1 MPGGRRAWPD
11 IGVPPSSWG
20 RMMSIGNMPMIEQT
34 TAMRDG
40 LASGKV
46 RALIAKHLGVAIE
59 RVTDD
64 AHFAYDLGADWLD
77 RVELV
82 IAIEDQFVGVE
93 ITDDDVDRINVVAD
107 LIRCIEQGAGERAET
122 IATGYRNASPVHKL
136 FAPHRPRAEWNS
148 PDSATN

>member
-1 MPGGRRAWPD
+1 
-11 IGVPPSSWG
+11 
-20 RMMSIGNMPMIEQT
+20 MMSIGNMPMIEQT
-34 TAMRDG
+34 TAMRG

-93 ITDDDVDRINVVAD
+93 ITDDDVDQMNVVAD

-122 IATGYRNASPVHKL
+122 IATGYRSAAPVHK
-136 FAPHRPRAEWNS
+136 FFGPHRPRTGWNS
-148 PDSATN
+148 PDNATK

>member
-1 MPGGRRAWPD
+1 
-11 IGVPPSSWG
+11 
-20 RMMSIGNMPMIEQT
+20 MMSIANMPMIEQT

-93 ITDDDVDRINVVAD
+93 ITDDDVDRMNVVAD
-107 LIRCIEQGAGERAET
+107 LIRCIEQPAGERAET
-122 IATGYRNASPVHKL
+122 IATGYRSASQVHKL

-148 PDSATN
+148 PDSATK

>member
-1 MPGGRRAWPD
+1 
-11 IGVPPSSWG
+11 
-20 RMMSIGNMPMIEQT
+20 MSIANMSMSEQT
-34 TAMRDG
+34 SAIGNG

-122 IATGYRNASPVHKL
+122 IAAGYRSASPVHKL
-136 FAPHRPRAEWNS
+136 FAPHRSRTGWNS
-148 PDSATN
+148 PDNATN

>member
-1 MPGGRRAWPD
+1 
-11 IGVPPSSWG
+11 
-20 RMMSIGNMPMIEQT
+20 MMSIANMPMIEQT
-34 TAMRDG
+34 SAIGNG

-64 AHFAYDLGADWLD
+64 AHFADDLGADWLD

-93 ITDDDVDRINVVAD
+93 ITDDDVDQMNVVAD
-107 LIRCIEQGAGERAET
+107 LIRCIEQPAGERAET
-122 IATGYRNASPVHKL
+122 IAAGYRSASPVHKL
-136 FAPHRPRAEWNS
+136 FAPHRSRTGWNS
-148 PDSATN
+148 PDNATN

>member
-1 MPGGRRAWPD
+1 
-11 IGVPPSSWG
+11 
-20 RMMSIGNMPMIEQT
+20 MSIGNMPMIEQT

-64 AHFAYDLGADWLD
+64 AHFADDLGADWLD

-93 ITDDDVDRINVVAD
+93 ITDDDVDRMTGKTEE
-107 LIRCIEQGAGERAET
+107 LAGKLQERYGWTRERANDEINRRLSEMDRET
-122 IATGYRNASPVHKL
+122 T
-136 FAPHRPRAEWNS
+136 RA
-148 PDSATN
+148 AR

>member
-1 MPGGRRAWPD
+1 
-11 IGVPPSSWG
+11 
-20 RMMSIGNMPMIEQT
+20 MSIGNMPMIEQT

-82 IAIEDQFVGVE
+82 IAIEGTVMV
-93 ITDDDVDRINVVAD
+93 
-107 LIRCIEQGAGERAET
+107 CKP
-122 IATGYRNASPVHKL
+122 ASISAAL
-136 FAPHRPRAEWNS
+136 LLNS
-148 PDSATN
+148 PAIPNSRRATARSLQNCANRRQVAAW

>member
-1 MPGGRRAWPD
+1 
-11 IGVPPSSWG
+11 
-20 RMMSIGNMPMIEQT
+20 MIEQT
-34 TAMRDG
+34 TAMRG

-64 AHFAYDLGADWLD
+64 AHFADDLGADWLD

-93 ITDDDVDRINVVAD
+93 ITDDDVDRMNVVAD

-122 IATGYRNASPVHKL
+122 IAAGYRSASPVHKL
-136 FAPHRPRAEWNS
+136 FAPHRSRTGWNS
-148 PDSATN
+148 PDNATN

>member
-1 MPGGRRAWPD
+1 
-11 IGVPPSSWG
+11 
-20 RMMSIGNMPMIEQT
+20 MSIADMSMSEQT
-34 TAMRDG
+34 RAMGNG

-64 AHFAYDLGADWLD
+64 AHFADDLGADWLD

-93 ITDDDVDRINVVAD
+93 ITDDDVDQMNVVAD
-107 LIRCIEQGAGERAET
+107 LIRCIEQPTGERAGT
-122 IATGYRNASPVHKL
+122 IAAGYQSASPVHKL
-136 FAPHRPRAEWNS
+136 FGPHRSRTGWNA
-148 PDSATN
+148 PDNATK

>member
-1 MPGGRRAWPD
+1 
-11 IGVPPSSWG
+11 
-20 RMMSIGNMPMIEQT
+20 MMSIGNMPMIEQT
-34 TAMRDG
+34 TAMRG

-93 ITDDDVDRINVVAD
+93 ITDDDVDQMNVVAD

-122 IATGYRNASPVHKL
+122 IAAGYRSASPVHKL
-136 FAPHRPRAEWNS
+136 FAPHRSRTGWNS
-148 PDSATN
+148 PDNATN